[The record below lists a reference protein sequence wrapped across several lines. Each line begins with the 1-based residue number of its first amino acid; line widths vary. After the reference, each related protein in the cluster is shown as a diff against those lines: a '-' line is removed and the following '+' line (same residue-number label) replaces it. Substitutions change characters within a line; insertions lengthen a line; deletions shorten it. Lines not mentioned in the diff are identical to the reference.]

1 MNFKEFNDKL
11 YIKEA
16 FKPKDQFT
24 RNLFLNAVNDTSKIN
39 DKYTSLEVF
48 KGYSQGNS
56 IKEIAFDIVDYL
68 DTEKLSDYINSLF
81 DKNPT
86 KKAEY
91 KETVCN
97 KFKSDLENI
106 NLENMADI
114 LAELFTTI
122 IKEAAIQSKRNQG
135 KIPPESNSQS
145 HEINTSEGIAIS
157 DNNVNLEKA
166 LNSMKEIANHIIMIF
181 NKIRFDSTEL
191 LLNMKSN
198 KSCGDDEKFEKF
210 ISAIDGDYL
219 LFTELNI
226 KLMQYMDQ
234 YPKLNELV
242 SVIKCYLTIEKTD
255 FYKRISTNDNAYEF
269 VSTISKYKKAIGK
282 LKSYID
288 SELDKWNI
296 TF

>member
-91 KETVCN
+91 KEAVCN

-114 LAELFTTI
+114 LSELLMTI

-135 KIPPESNSQS
+135 KIPPESNRQS
-145 HEINTSEGIAIS
+145 HEINTSEGVGIAIS
-157 DNNVNLEKA
+157 GNNVNLEKD
-166 LNSMKEIANHIIMIF
+166 LNSMKEIVNHIIMTF
-181 NKIRFDSTEL
+181 NKIRYDSTEL
-191 LLNMKSN
+191 SLNMKIN
-198 KSCGDDEKFEKF
+198 KSYGDDENFEKF
-210 ISAIDGDYL
+210 ISVIDDDYL

-226 KLMQYMDQ
+226 KLMQYIDQ
-234 YPKLNELV
+234 YPKLNELL
-242 SVIKCYLTIEKTD
+242 SVVDRYLTIAKTD
-255 FYKRISTNDNAYEF
+255 FYRERSYENKTYDF
-269 VSTISKYKKAIGK
+269 ASTISEYRDAIAK

-288 SELDKWNI
+288 SESDK
-296 TF
+296 